1 MTKLSRLSRNGSG
14 AETEST
20 VFRSHR
26 IKTLIRFFVVAL
38 FAATVFPQFNPSSS
52 DQSIEIKSSENI
64 EAATGA
70 ANDNATLNLHRWGA
84 VTLFHGLPSDR
95 VNAIAED
102 ASGALWFGTDK
113 GLVRYDGRR
122 TQLVTGEGANALPS
136 SRVRALKLDAGGG
149 LWVGTEAGAA
159 RIAGGR
165 MEAVAGTQGRAVR
178 GIAESPEREITLV
191 TDHGEIMRFSAAG
204 ANAAKDSVIKR
215 SSPYADPNF
224 GKVIAQKLDPASH
237 WQLRSDDDRNNEKR
251 LTELTSIAFSEKS
264 GEWWIGSQRRGALVN
279 KGSELREAILRAP
292 RPYFVEAIY
301 ATGNRVWIGAQA
313 AKESSGLWFEQEGA
327 LLQFPLR
334 TGKVTA
340 IHAGNGDLWIGTD
353 EQGAMLLRGERMIEH
368 LTFEDTAGGL
378 RSNHLNTIFRD
389 HEGIVWFGTDRGVC
403 RYDRESFRAATIGGS
418 GEANFIRSLLVTK
431 QGETLAGSNQGLF
444 RLTRGADLG
453 PWAQVAEIPGR
464 AVYALVEDD
473 AGAIWAGTNSGL
485 FVRRNAASDFTP
497 VRADSSLPT
506 EPLNDQPTNLDGS
519 DHSSTR
525 NRDSIR
531 AAVKFRGQIYAL
543 VFGRGIER
551 VEGDNRVPVL
561 TGEPWQR
568 AICMAVEPGAPGQ
581 PDAALW
587 FGTTDG
593 ELMSF
598 DGTATRSRTP
608 NRAGSQQR
616 QAVRAIAFAN
626 GRVHVGTMSG
636 VFELDGQSWKQ
647 VISDVDVYA
656 LLTVREQHLPEVI
669 PQAALGRFV
678 PGRQAVASA
687 ESAKREGF
695 TEEAEHPAQ
704 PREVIWCG
712 TKNAGLYKLLARD
725 QVAMRFDTEQGL
737 ASQQVFAVAADQNA
751 DRVWIGTN
759 RGVVLHQPGHIAPRI
774 EARRLVADR
783 VYPQEDLDAEVGL
796 PHTQTNFLLEV
807 AALGSRTFPGQ
818 FQYEF
823 TMRNRLGQPVRTLLT
838 SDSQFAIEKLAR
850 GPYTVWVRAISR
862 DLVYSEPLQ
871 VRFRIPN
878 SPFPWTTVMLTG
890 LLGLAVAAAGYAFIQ
905 NRRTARTNRQLAET
919 NEELR
924 ETRIRLANETEAE
937 RSRIARDL
945 HDQTLGD
952 LRHLLVLT
960 DQMEKASSSHSPAST
975 APGSQPPTPA
985 VLRREIEAISS
996 EIRHICED
1004 LSPSVLENIGFLPA
1018 LEWAL
1023 TDAVAHL
1030 PADEKFAYEFR
1041 CEPELEDRLELSQIE
1056 RIQLYRIVQEALNN
1070 ICRHARATRVTLAVR
1085 TEAASDESSVEAEPR
1100 RDLLIEV
1107 VDDGPG
1113 FDGNSSSR
1121 TGHGILNIR
1130 SRANLIGAQVAW
1142 NQVKPGV
1149 KSESEN
1155 GSSGC
1160 RFELRKAA
1168 CVRCEPGQ
1176 QVM

>member
-1 MTKLSRLSRNGSG
+1 MFRSRL
-14 AETEST
+14 
-20 VFRSHR
+20 
-26 IKTLIRFFVVAL
+26 IKTVLFVIILVLIVSAAL
-38 FAATVFPQFNPSSS
+38 SQSSPSSS
-52 DQSIEIKSSENI
+52 DRSIEIKSSENI

-136 SRVRALKLDAGGG
+136 PRVRALKLDAGGG
-149 LWVGTEAGAA
+149 LWVGTEAGAV

-204 ANAAKDSVIKR
+204 ANVAKDSAIKR

-224 GKVIAQKLDPASH
+224 GQVIAQKLDPASH
-237 WQLRSDDDRNNEKR
+237 WQLSSDDDRNSEKR
-251 LTELTSIAFSEKS
+251 PTELTAIAFSEKS

-279 KGSELREAILRAP
+279 KGGELREAMLRAP

-313 AKESSGLWFEQEGA
+313 AKENSGLWFEQEGA
-327 LLQFPLR
+327 LLQFPLK

-340 IHAGNGDLWIGTD
+340 IHAGDGDLWIGTD
-353 EQGAMLLRGERMIEH
+353 EQGAMLLRGEQMIEH
-368 LTFEDTAGGL
+368 LTFENTAGGL

-418 GEANFIRSLLVTK
+418 GDANFIRSLLVTK
-431 QGETLAGSNQGLF
+431 QGETLAGSNRGLF

-453 PWAQVAEIPGR
+453 PWAQVAEIPAR

-473 AGAIWAGTNSGL
+473 SGAIWAGTGSGL
-485 FVRRNAASDFTP
+485 FVRRNIASDFTFI
-497 VRADSSLPT
+497 RSDSVLPT
-506 EPLNDQPTNLDGS
+506 EPLNAQPTNPDAS
-519 DHSSTR
+519 DLPSAR

-531 AAVKFRGQIYAL
+531 AVVKFRGQIYVL

-551 VEGDNRVPVL
+551 VEGDNRVPVP
-561 TGEPWQR
+561 TGVGPR
-568 AICMAVEPGAPGQ
+568 AICLAVEPGAPGQ

-593 ELMSF
+593 EVMSF

-608 NRAGSQQR
+608 NRTGSQSR

-626 GRVHVGTMSG
+626 GHIYVGTMSG
-636 VFELDGQSWKQ
+636 VFELEAQNWKQ
-647 VISDVDVYA
+647 VIADVDVYA
-656 LLTVREQHLPEVI
+656 LLAVREQHAPEVI
-669 PQAALGRFV
+669 PQAVLGRFV
-678 PGRQAVASA
+678 PGRQASESA
-687 ESAKREGF
+687 ESARKEGL
-695 TEEAEHPAQ
+695 TEEAEPATQ
-704 PREVIWCG
+704 PREVLWCG

-725 QVAMRFDTEQGL
+725 HVAMRFDTEQGL
-737 ASQQVFAVAADQNA
+737 SSQQVFSVAADQNA
-751 DRVWIGTN
+751 DRIWIGTN

-783 VYPQEDLDAEVGL
+783 VYSQEDLDAEVGL

-807 AALGSRTFPGQ
+807 AGLGSRTFPGQ

-823 TMRNRLGQPVRTLLT
+823 TMRDKLGKPIRTLLT
-838 SDSQFAIEKLAR
+838 SDSQFAIEKLTR
-850 GPYTVWVRAISR
+850 GPYSVWVRAISR
-862 DLVYSEPLQ
+862 DLVYSEPLK
-871 VRFRIPN
+871 VRLRIPN

-890 LLGLAVAAAGYAFIQ
+890 LLGLAVVAAGYAFIQ
-905 NRRTARTNRQLAET
+905 NRRTARTNRQLAVT

-960 DQMEKASSSHSPAST
+960 DQMEKASPNQNLSSPASS
-975 APGSQPPTPA
+975 SQPPTPA

-1030 PADEKFAYEFR
+1030 PAEEKFAYEFI

-1056 RIQLYRIVQEALNN
+1056 RIQLYRIVQESLNN
-1070 ICRHARATRVTLAVR
+1070 ICRHAGATRVKLAVR
-1085 TEAASDESSVEAEPR
+1085 TEAASDEASVETEPR
-1100 RDLLIEV
+1100 RDLVIEV

-1142 NQVKPGV
+1142 KSVESGV

-1155 GSSGC
+1155 DSSGC
-1160 RFELRKAA
+1160 QFEVRKAE
-1168 CVRCEPGQ
+1168 CVRDEPGQ
-1176 QVM
+1176 RIK